1 MRILAGNK
9 GLTLLEILMA
19 VIILLLGLVG
29 ILSLFPAGIRS
40 TNESVEERMAA
51 FVADSVKE
59 ALNIAARSS
68 NPEDTVNGK
77 PAKLKFTH
85 DGVEEKKS
93 PFEFTL
99 PLPSDPPVLRYFAYT
114 PEGMK
119 ELTPEEERNYKP
131 KKIFKLASDTFIK
144 ALYDSVVK
152 GNDPTDPYQ
161 QWGYLFTIN
170 RIDDIRPSSET
181 GSKFKPRS
189 LYDIKINVYRVPV
202 SIKGDGD
209 YVDTTGSEESEPRLV
224 KTFVFRL
231 AGR

>member
-1 MRILAGNK
+1 MCILTGNK

-19 VIILLLGLVG
+19 VVILLLGLVG

-68 NPEDTVNGK
+68 NPEDTVNNK

-85 DGVEEKKS
+85 DGLEEKSS

-99 PLPSDPPVLRYFAYT
+99 PLPSDPAVLRYFVYT
-114 PEGMK
+114 PEGTK
-119 ELTPEEERNYKP
+119 ELTPDAERTYKP

-144 ALYDSVVK
+144 SLYDSVVK

-161 QWGYLFTIN
+161 QWGYIFTVN
-170 RIDDIRPSSET
+170 RVDDIRPASET
-181 GSKFKPRS
+181 GPKFKPRS

-202 SIKGDGD
+202 LSK
-209 YVDTTGSEESEPRLV
+209 SEYLSDEAEPRLV
-224 KTFVFRL
+224 KAFVFRL